1 MKKLLL
7 KYKRK
12 SETELL
18 GAYLKGDELAFC
30 ELYMRHTDKLVGF
43 FMVKCRD
50 RNLCNDLVQNT
61 FCRLLDCKAFKGN
74 SINEIGNY
82 IMRIAFNVWSEY
94 AEKQQKRKNNESKWA
109 QTYYV
114 ENDDNINKEFQIN
127 ILELAI
133 NQLPSEEQIAA
144 IKLWQ
149 HGKSYQEIA
158 DVMGKTIIEITNL
171 IYRAKRNLRR
181 LTGMLL

>member
-7 KYKRK
+7 KYKLK

-18 GAYLKGDELAFC
+18 GAYLKGDEFAFC

-43 FMVKCRD
+43 FMVKCGD
-50 RNLCNDLVQNT
+50 RSLCDDLVQNT
-61 FCRLLDCKAFKGN
+61 FCKLLNCKAFKGN
-74 SINEIGNY
+74 SINEMGNY
-82 IMRIAFNVWSEY
+82 IMCIAFSVWSEY
-94 AEKQQKRKNNESKWA
+94 AEKQQKKKNNESKWA

-114 ENDDNINKEFQIN
+114 DNDDHINKEFQIK
-127 ILELAI
+127 ILNLAI
-133 NQLPSEEQIAA
+133 KQLPSEEQVAA

-158 DVMGKTIIEITNL
+158 DAMGKTVVEVTNL
-171 IYRAKRNLRR
+171 IYRAKRNLRG
-181 LTGMLL
+181 LTGM